1 MRSLLIIRDSLR
13 SLYSEYDYIIKPVSK
28 FVLAFLMLLL
38 LQGRIGYYERFSSV
52 IVIAACSAICMF
64 LPYGG
69 ISLICGLF
77 LIADMTEVSYA
88 MAGFSS
94 IMLAMIFVLY
104 YGFRPGTGIIMAM
117 IPLTFLLKIP
127 FVVPVILG
135 MNLGI
140 AAIVPAV
147 FGILIWNLMKYF
159 YINASELSAVG
170 ASDVIDSFADIGR
183 GVLGDKYMLIIMFAF
198 AVCIIVVSI
207 ISRSSMDHSWTI
219 SVIAG
224 IAVMGILFLAADVI
238 CGQSVLWDLIGL
250 IISFAILIVYEL
262 VIYSV
267 DFRST
272 ERLRFEDD
280 DYYYFVKAV
289 PKIKPLDEDERR
301 D

>member
-1 MRSLLIIRDSLR
+1 
-13 SLYSEYDYIIKPVSK
+13 
-28 FVLAFLMLLL
+28 
-38 LQGRIGYYERFSSV
+38 
-52 IVIAACSAICMF
+52 
-64 LPYGG
+64 
-69 ISLICGLF
+69 
-77 LIADMTEVSYA
+77 
-88 MAGFSS
+88 
-94 IMLAMIFVLY
+94 
-104 YGFRPGTGIIMAM
+104 MAM
-117 IPLTFLLKIP
+117 IPLTFLLKVP

-198 AVCIIVVSI
+198 AACIIVVSI